1 MKIRY
6 KGSFD
11 GKVNHLPPV
20 EPVADAARLEEPGKP
35 RDLVRKANI
44 GAAILFCVLLV
55 LVVLRGGLGALHIG
69 GVIVAALVILPR
81 ELLRALCYRD
91 ECWFYMNFQESMP
104 FVTGSEHQSKLRFLV
119 TTLLPD
125 VIFGLIPLILFFI
138 WPKLS
143 FLGTLGLLCLPMG
156 CGDYLLASLVLRQVP
171 RDAMLYRQ
179 YFHTYWYIPA

>member
-44 GAAILFCVLLV
+44 GAAILFCVLLM

-81 ELLRALCYRD
+81 ELLRAVCYRD

-104 FVTGSEHQSKLRFLV
+104 FVTGAEHQSKLRFLV

-138 WPKLS
+138 WPNLS
-143 FLGTLGLLCLPMG
+143 LLGTMGLLCLPMG
-156 CGDYLLASLVLRQVP
+156 CGDYLLAWLVLRQVP
-171 RDAMLYRQ
+171 HSAMLYRQ
-179 YFHTYWYIPA
+179 YFHTYWYYPA